1 MARNKI
7 VGKNT
12 RPKSNKATGRD
23 YTKDSA
29 YEKRPEHV
37 KNRVSQNRARRL
49 LTKKLGKAKLKG
61 KDVDH
66 KDGNPRNNSLSNLQV
81 ISKKVNR
88 GKNKPGQKNGLPKK
102 KTTVKRKKK

>member
-12 RPKSNKATGRD
+12 RPKSNKATGRN
-23 YTKDSA
+23 YAKDTA
-29 YEKRPEHV
+29 YEAQPHRIKKRS
-37 KNRVSQNRARRL
+37 SQNKARRIM
-49 LTKKLGKAKLKG
+49 TKIHGKAKLRG

-66 KDGNPRNNSLSNLQV
+66 KDGNPLNNSLSNLQI

-88 GKNKPGQKNGLPKK
+88 GKNKPGQKNGRPAKK
-102 KTTVKRKKK
+102 TVKRKKK